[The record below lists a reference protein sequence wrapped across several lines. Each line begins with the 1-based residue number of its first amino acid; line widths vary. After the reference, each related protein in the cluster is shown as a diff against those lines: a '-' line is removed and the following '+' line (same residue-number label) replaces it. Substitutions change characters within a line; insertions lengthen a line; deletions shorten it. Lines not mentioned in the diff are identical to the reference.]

1 MHSMRVVR
9 LFGTVA
15 WRALAII
22 ASLGIFLVAGRV
34 LLGGTEVRAA
44 MDTYY
49 PQFCLGGW
57 EHPRAAS
64 GEPETSAGD
73 SADAFT
79 SGNAAFLAPD
89 VSAQIFCGYFPVE
102 EREHPPVSAR
112 IRLVW
117 HLDGA
122 AADAVSGSLPQPAP
136 APAPAAATEDATNSD
151 ETDVP
156 AQEALPD
163 TATTPAP
170 ANDTEHPGS
179 PAADTA
185 PSVPAT
191 PPETPAAQETPA
203 PATQGDTPAPSAAP
217 DTAPPSAPAADSP
230 TSFLSGASHV
240 AAAWIR
246 AHTPLAYAQSSSAE
260 SMALS
265 LSDWFEVS
273 YSLDGVRWHSIG
285 RVNAT
290 NWRDFTVSVPLSSWQ
305 DLRDVQIMVAALPS
319 LTDRPSAYL
328 DGMELR
334 VETDPTLAESAS
346 AAVGAAGDLL
356 DSAVDAVLS
365 LLPGRDEPTSP
376 EFASA
381 PVAPEPAPAP
391 KAKKRVL
398 QFTVRGTPLPTS
410 SRLPWQTEDAQDE
423 IASTTLTV
431 IPDIARSDDGRSFIV
446 SGSCSSAYA
455 VVIAYPEA
463 DDYRE
468 HPRNALVNVATPCES
483 GHYTFNLGLL
493 PDSTRSGTL
502 YLLIGAQGE
511 TGTWTPASALIPIT
525 IDPIEIEQ

>member
-1 MHSMRVVR
+1 MRIVR

-136 APAPAAATEDATNSD
+136 APAPAAAPEDATSSD

-163 TATTPAP
+163 TATTRAP
-170 ANDTEHPGS
+170 ANDTEQLAS
-179 PAADTA
+179 PAADPA
-185 PSVPAT
+185 PSSEPTT

-203 PATQGDTPAPSAAP
+203 PATQGDAPAPSTPAEPA
-217 DTAPPSAPAADSP
+217 PSAPAADSP

-365 LLPGRDEPTSP
+365 LLPGRD
-376 EFASA
+376 A
-381 PVAPEPAPAP
+381 PAPAP
-391 KAKKRVL
+391 QTAPAAQPGPTTTPPTPPVHKRAL
-398 QFTVRGTPLPTS
+398 QFSIHGAALPVPG
-410 SRLPWQTEDAQDE
+410 RLPWQD
-423 IASTTLTV
+423 STTSAPAMTEAPT
-431 IPDIARSDDGRSFIV
+431 ISASEDGRSFTV
-446 SGSCSSAYA
+446 SGSCSDAYA
-455 VVIAYPEA
+455 VVLTYRNE
-463 DDYRE
+463 DDYRDN
-468 HPRNALVNVATPCES
+468 PRDALANIATPCTDDR
-483 GHYTFNLGLL
+483 YTFNLGAL
-493 PDSTRSGTL
+493 PDSTRGGTY
-502 YLLIGAQGE
+502 YLLVGQQGE
-511 TGTWTPASALIPIT
+511 TGTWTPISALLPIS
-525 IDPIEIEQ
+525 IAEIEIEQ